1 MQNLYRGE
9 THMSKEDKVF
19 EASVEMSFF
28 FKANDF
34 LEMRMVYMGIHT
46 EQSFKYCLH
55 HILEVLR
62 KWCSCKVH
70 TIKLTLLGY
79 VVVDILF

>member
-1 MQNLYRGE
+1 
-9 THMSKEDKVF
+9 MSEEDEVF

-34 LEMRMVYMGIHT
+34 LEMRMVYVGIHT
-46 EQSFKYCLH
+46 EKSFKYCLH

-62 KWCSCKVH
+62 KRCSCRVFH
-70 TIKLTLLGY
+70 HKLN
-79 VVVDILF
+79 IIRM